1 MMLVTR
7 IVMTLAWRNLWRN
20 PRRTLIMLTAIVIG
34 IWAMIF
40 MTALIRGMVNDMVR
54 DGIRT
59 LPGHVQIHH
68 PGFRDDPSV
77 ENLMAAPGKQ
87 LVASLEK
94 PDVVVWTRR
103 VRVPAVISSERDT
116 RGVTLYGIDPQPE
129 TRLSFVADDIVD
141 GRFLTGPNDHGII
154 LGRKMAENLDT
165 SLGKRIVIMTQGP
178 DNEVVDRGFRIVG
191 IFETG
196 IKAYEESMAF
206 TGLATMQQLLHIDD
220 RISEIDVLGRNF
232 RHIDPLYRRI
242 VAATEGNLDVQP
254 WYDLDKYLG
263 AMLHIMDG
271 FVIVWIVVIFLTLSF
286 GLVNT
291 LVMAVF
297 ERVREIGLMLALG
310 MKPGTI
316 LGQILAEALCL
327 LVLGLMIGNLAA
339 VLTIT
344 ALSDGIDVS
353 AVAQGMEM
361 FGSASMLYPELA
373 VNDLVTANI
382 IVIGLGFLASLSPAW
397 RASRYEP
404 IEAITKV

>member
-1 MMLVTR
+1 MMQVAG

-34 IWAMIF
+34 TWAMIF

-54 DGIRT
+54 DGIRA

-68 PGFRDDPSV
+68 PDFRDDPSV
-77 ENLMAAPGKQ
+77 ENLMAAPGER
-87 LVASLEK
+87 LIASLAK
-94 PDVVVWTRR
+94 PDVVVWTSRIS
-103 VRVPAVISSERDT
+103 VPAVISSERDT
-116 RGVTLYGIDPQPE
+116 RGLTLYGIDPQPE

-141 GRFLTGPNDHGII
+141 GRFLTGPDDHGII
-154 LGRKMAENLDT
+154 LGRKMVENLDT
-165 SLGKRIVIMTQGP
+165 RLGKRIVIMTQGP

-191 IFETG
+191 IFEANM
-196 IKAYEESMAF
+196 KAYEESMAF
-206 TGLATMQQLLHIDD
+206 TGRENLQRLLRIGN
-220 RISEIDVLGRNF
+220 RISEIDVLGKNF
-232 RHIDPLYRRI
+232 RHVDSLYRRI
-242 VAATEGNLDVQP
+242 VAAAGDGLDVQP
-254 WYDLDKYLG
+254 WYELDKYLG

-271 FVIVWIVVIFLTLSF
+271 FVIVWIVVVFLTLSF

-297 ERVREIGLMLALG
+297 ERIREIGLMLALG

-316 LGQILAEALCL
+316 LGQILAESLCL
-327 LVLGLMIGNLAA
+327 LTLGLGIGNLAA

-373 VNDLVTANI
+373 GNDLITANI